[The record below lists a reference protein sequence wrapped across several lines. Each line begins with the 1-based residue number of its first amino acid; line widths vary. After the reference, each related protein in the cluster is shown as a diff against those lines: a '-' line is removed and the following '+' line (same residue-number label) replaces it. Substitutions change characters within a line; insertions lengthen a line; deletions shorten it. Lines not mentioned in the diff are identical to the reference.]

1 MLLVFARLSSL
12 ARKIY
17 YTNHFREFKHDTD
30 AKDVMV
36 RER

>member
-17 YTNHFREFKHDTD
+17 YAHHFREFKHDTN
-30 AKDVMV
+30 AKDAMV